1 MTVTTVGIDIA
12 ASATLDSSLLQ
23 PSVQGIRKMRITK
36 KITILIACALL
47 SAGAAVAQQT
57 AQQTIGSL
65 EPVVKAG
72 TASRAQQLD
81 LARAYIQTGRFY
93 EASTLTKSIL
103 DLDPNDLE
111 ATSVRDEAV
120 KGLRA
125 AAQDKLTAAQSNAQR
140 QGATDEDRL
149 ALADAYFSAGDYR
162 AAASLYAKLPRSVM
176 NRDARLRQARAL
188 AWSSQLDQSERVYAD
203 LIKEQDT
210 PELELEYGRLLS
222 WMGATSSATE
232 TLKSVY
238 EQSRT
243 EDAAVALANAQAW
256 SGHREEAIKLLTD
269 YTASNPGSIK
279 AKQLLRDLETSPD
292 LAIEKVDRLIDANQ
306 FDLAL
311 RVQRARLLYDA
322 GRYYEA
328 MKTIDFVR
336 NNTHQK
342 IEGLDELYKQ
352 ASERRQQELAR
363 LDERRKNLDTT
374 DSGMTSSSGSGDDL
388 LDLAKAYTALG
399 GYDQS
404 IALYERYLRN
414 HPDDLQA
421 RLNYARV
428 LSWDRRYTLAERQ
441 YDQLLREMP
450 DRADIRYEYAQT
462 LSYNSDY
469 VDAIHT
475 LNQLTDVSDNPR
487 ARLYRDVPQKAY
499 FSLGQIYRWYGW
511 NDTAV
516 ENQNRALSLDSSY
529 SPARQELALAQYRR
543 PTTSLGATY
552 GFAED
557 STGFQFHRLDF
568 DGQKWISP
576 RTAVEGSIGRH
587 EFSRNTSDI
596 FSIAA
601 SAGLRYRLQDRMTVR
616 GRVGANFYDS
626 GLGTRP
632 FWNAGV
638 DWLPNIQTR
647 TAFDY
652 NHYDLVYDVF
662 NLGALTPVSPVPT
675 SLGHPLDID
684 DFRGQAIWNSGGFWS
699 LQGDGSYGFV
709 SDRNKR
715 AAAHGLVGFRLFKEP
730 FVAVKA
736 EGRWLSYN
744 FRTNRYWSPTD
755 YRSLAGVL
763 QIGQNRKKYFWT
775 VEGKLGKGWEGS
787 DIPGVGTRSS
797 DLRSIIGTVTVP
809 VSDLFDVVGSYGYGK
824 SGRFDDVFGNGGTNF
839 RNYWQRNWYV
849 GIRLNRIF
857 NRGDQ
862 AQNHYYYDN
871 SVLSGSPVLPPVG
884 ETH

>member
-1 MTVTTVGIDIA
+1 
-12 ASATLDSSLLQ
+12 
-23 PSVQGIRKMRITK
+23 MRIKRTVM
-36 KITILIACALL
+36 IPIACALL
-47 SAGAAVAQQT
+47 FAGAALAQQT
-57 AQQTIGSL
+57 PQQTIGSL
-65 EPVVKAG
+65 EPTVKTG
-72 TASRAQQLD
+72 TATHAEQLD
-81 LARAYIQTGRFY
+81 LARAYNQVGRFY
-93 EASTLTKSIL
+93 EASTLTKSML
-103 DLDPNDLE
+103 DLDPNDVE
-111 ATSVRDEAV
+111 ASAVRDEAV
-120 KGLRA
+120 KGLHA

-162 AAASLYAKLPRSVM
+162 SAGALYAKLPQPAM
-176 NRDARLRQARAL
+176 NREARLRQARAL
-188 AWSSQLDQSERVYAD
+188 AWSSQLDQSERVYSQ

-210 PELELEYGRLLS
+210 PDLELEYGRLLS

-232 TLKSVY
+232 TLNTVY
-238 EQSRT
+238 QQSRT
-243 EDAAVALANAQAW
+243 EDAAIALANARAW
-256 SGHREEAIKLLTD
+256 SGHREEAIRLLTD
-269 YTASNPGSIK
+269 YTASNPGSTK
-279 AKQLLRDLETSPD
+279 VRELLSQLHTSPD
-292 LAIEKVDRLIDANQ
+292 LAIERVDKLIEANQ

-328 MKTIDFVR
+328 MKTIEFVR
-336 NNTHQK
+336 KNSRQK

-352 ASERRQQELAR
+352 ASDHRDAELAK
-363 LDERRKNLDTT
+363 LDDRRKTLEAMN
-374 DSGMTSSSGSGDDL
+374 SSSPGGMTSSSGSGDDL

-399 GYDQS
+399 GYDQA
-404 IALYERYLRN
+404 IALYERYLRI
-414 HPDDLQA
+414 HPDDVQA

-428 LSWDRRYTLAERQ
+428 LSWDRRYSMAERQ
-441 YDQLLREMP
+441 YDRLVSEMP

-462 LSYNSDY
+462 LSYDSDY
-469 VDAIHT
+469 VGAIHT
-475 LNQLTDVSDNPR
+475 LNQLTDVSENPR

-516 ENQNRALSLDSSY
+516 ENQSRALALDSTY

-552 GFAED
+552 GYAED
-557 STGFQFHRLDF
+557 STRFKFRRMDF
-568 DGQKWISP
+568 DGQKWLSS

-587 EFSRNTSDI
+587 EFSRDASDI
-596 FSIAA
+596 FSTVA
-601 SAGLRYRLQDRMTVR
+601 SAGARYRLQDRLTVR

-626 GLGTRP
+626 HLGTRP

-662 NLGALTPVSPVPT
+662 NIGALTPVSPVPT
-675 SLGHPLDID
+675 NLGHPLDID

-699 LQGDGSYGFV
+699 LQGDGSYGFI
-709 SDRNKR
+709 SDKNKR
-715 AAAHGLVGFRLFKEP
+715 TAAHGLVGFRLFREP
-730 FVAVKA
+730 FVAIKG
-736 EGRWLSYN
+736 EGRWLSYD
-744 FRTNRYWSPTD
+744 FRSNRYWSPTD
-755 YRSLAGVL
+755 YRSLAAVL
-763 QIGQNRKKYFWT
+763 QVGQNRKRYFWT
-775 VEGKLGKGWEGS
+775 IEGKAGKGWEDSG
-787 DIPGVGTRSS
+787 IAGIGRRSS

-824 SGRFDDVFGNGGTNF
+824 SGRFDNVFGNGTSDF

-857 NRGDQ
+857 TRDDQ
-862 AQNHYYYDN
+862 PLNHYYYDN